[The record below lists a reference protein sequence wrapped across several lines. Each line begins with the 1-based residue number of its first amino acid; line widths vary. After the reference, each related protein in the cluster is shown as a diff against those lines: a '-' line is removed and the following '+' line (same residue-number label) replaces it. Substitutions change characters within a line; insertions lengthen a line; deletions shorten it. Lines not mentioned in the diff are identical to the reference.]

1 MNKKLFGTMAVATA
15 LLAGYNMYE
24 SSAEMK
30 LSDLALANVEALANG
45 ENGNSGKVCYKET
58 ERVENETDL
67 GMNVIDCDDC
77 SKYIK
82 VSFATYDS
90 KCK

>member
-30 LSDLALANVEALANG
+30 LSDLAIDNIEALAG
-45 ENGNSGKVCYKET
+45 CESPVEKKKGIAGTLTCHYLDGNSFTIPACDFHDLYTTICIGR
-58 ERVENETDL
+58 RVLD
-67 GMNVIDCDDC
+67 
-77 SKYIK
+77 Y
-82 VSFATYDS
+82 
-90 KCK
+90 